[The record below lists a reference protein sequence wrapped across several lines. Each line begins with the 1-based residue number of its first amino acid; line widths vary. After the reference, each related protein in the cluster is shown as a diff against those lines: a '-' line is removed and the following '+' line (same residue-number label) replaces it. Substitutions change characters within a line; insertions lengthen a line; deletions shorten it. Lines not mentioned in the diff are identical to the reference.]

1 MKEKFDFGTLLCNN
15 IAIVKKL
22 FNFSICLHPGV
33 YIVKTNRIPTIVFYR
48 YCSCDN
54 RLDTG
59 HVAKVSL
66 QKTVCSGHTY
76 IFMYFLT
83 TSQANIIVFILSLIY
98 GSKANNNRRG
108 CTLDAVTLRDTAFPV
123 ACFVFGGKQT
133 HNLDNMAFKLPSLA
147 ALERPKN
154 SLFDGL
160 ANFAWSDISDKDV
173 IGKGTFGCVFSAK
186 WRNED
191 LVVVEKLIRQH
202 ERDRRLFVKE
212 AHILNS
218 LRHTSIVEL
227 KAVCDSPLAMMM
239 EYVFFYFS
247 PFGLQHRVSS
257 LQDYLDFLSDKE
269 TAMTSFACL
278 HSKIA
283 EDVAVGLQFLHD
295 RNIVHRDLKPAN
307 VLISSQH
314 YSSSKNQAEIEG
326 FWARN
331 EAIACKLT
339 DFGESRAELQQTATL
354 CHTRTSNV
362 DRGTIPYMAPE
373 LLVMVG
379 KTLSLE
385 QLKHCDV
392 WALGMVIFML
402 LNPDLEMPYQFECN
416 QIPQKTCESFKLE
429 LASRARQRQLP
440 TWSSKYSTLQ
450 ATVLWKLMHHPFGN

>member
-1 MKEKFDFGTLLCNN
+1 
-15 IAIVKKL
+15 
-22 FNFSICLHPGV
+22 
-33 YIVKTNRIPTIVFYR
+33 
-48 YCSCDN
+48 
-54 RLDTG
+54 
-59 HVAKVSL
+59 
-66 QKTVCSGHTY
+66 
-76 IFMYFLT
+76 MYFLT

-98 GSKANNNRRG
+98 GSKANNSRRG
-108 CTLDAVTLRDTAFPV
+108 CMLDAVTLRDTAFPV
-123 ACFVFGGKQT
+123 ACFVFGGKQI

-173 IGKGTFGCVFSAK
+173 IGKGTFRCVFSAK

-227 KAVCDSPLAMMM
+227 KAVCDSPLAIMM

-247 PFGLQHRVSS
+247 PFGLQHRASS

-331 EAIACKLT
+331 EAIVCKLT
-339 DFGESRAELQQTATL
+339 DFGESRTELQQTATL

-362 DRGTIPYMAPE
+362 DRGTIPYMAQE

-416 QIPQKTCESFKLE
+416 QIPQKTCESTGNPYSMCVWS
-429 LASRARQRQLP
+429 ASCGIMA
-440 TWSSKYSTLQ
+440 SSEI
-450 ATVLWKLMHHPFGN
+450 